1 MKCPFCN
8 HQSTRVIDSRAV
20 ENNSE
25 IRRRREC
32 QDCKKRFTTYEKC
45 ENHSI
50 IVIKKNKEREK
61 FDKNKILNGMIHACE
76 KRKVPLEVLEKA
88 SEEIEFELNHLNQS
102 EIETALIGEMVM
114 ERLKNIDQV
123 AYVRFAS
130 VYREFKDIDSYLLEI
145 EKIKG
150 KTEE

>member
-8 HQSTRVIDSRAV
+8 HPNTRVIDSRAV
-20 ENNSE
+20 ENNSQ

-32 QDCKKRFTTYEKC
+32 LDCKKRFTTYENY

-61 FDKNKILNGMIHACE
+61 FNKNKILNGMIHACE
-76 KRKVPLEVLEKA
+76 KRKVPTDILEKA
-88 SEEIEFELNHLNQS
+88 TEEIEFELNHLNQT
-102 EIETALIGEMVM
+102 EIDTNLIGEMVM
-114 ERLKNIDQV
+114 EKLKEIDQV

-150 KTEE
+150 KTEG

>member
-32 QDCKKRFTTYEKC
+32 QDCKKRFTTYEKY

>member
-1 MKCPFCN
+1 
-8 HQSTRVIDSRAV
+8 
-20 ENNSE
+20 
-25 IRRRREC
+25 
-32 QDCKKRFTTYEKC
+32 TTYEKC

>member
-8 HQSTRVIDSRAV
+8 HKSTRVIDSRAV

-32 QDCKKRFTTYEKC
+32 QDCKKRFTTYEKY

>member
-8 HQSTRVIDSRAV
+8 HKSTKVIDSRAV
-20 ENNSE
+20 ENDNE

-32 QDCKKRFTTYEKC
+32 LHCKKRFTTYEKY

-61 FDKNKILNGMIHACE
+61 FDKNKILNGMIQSCE
-76 KRKVPLEVLEKA
+76 KRKVPLEVLEKTA
-88 SEEIEFELNHLNQS
+88 EEIEFELNHLNQS
-102 EIETALIGEMVM
+102 EIETNLIGEMVM

-145 EKIKG
+145 EKIRE